1 MLSNVNSSNAANPK
15 TWQSYQTNKQIKD
28 LQTALEDLRAT
39 IDSFSENFVTDNL
52 EANNAELTHLD
63 NSSINGNNAAFSG
76 TVDTNFLEANV
87 VNADTINADNYN
99 EVNAS
104 SVSTGDLIVTN
115 VVDSLNI
122 DDATVQDLTVTRTI
136 NTDNVDL
143 KAKTVE
149 TTSDV
154 DVGNNLTVENIT
166 KSAAIISP
174 YIETKEVVIDDGI
187 VGTDDSGIEFDQVA
201 SEATVHG
208 KLKTNDI
215 DANDI
220 EAHGIAANYGHIIN
234 ATIDSL
240 STFKVQGAGNIVPE
254 NLVASEDDWY
264 GIKIPNYNNAVV
276 MLNGEY
282 TDLDNNTSSWKVTVQ
297 KAQKSAVI
305 TYSQSSQII
314 KDISYDNDGN
324 IMIRVPISDRG
335 INYMIYSTEAEDLTI
350 ELNAIAL
357 EEYTYVPQR
366 LNGIT
371 FAGGDNDSTEFYFP
385 GIFKAYLV
393 AIDRV
398 QYDTFEVVTLDVNQL
413 NLPKSYD
420 DSGAVTERETGS
432 PYDYVMAD
440 TSLVTRPA
448 KTVQLGFSEDSKRPY
463 TLQNKSTNEI
473 TTIDGYEYS
482 NDNVEYFDN
491 NTYKKYKFRMP
502 AFEPKSDSPFG
513 KDVWIAPNVIL
524 LNNGVLHPNIIA
536 TFTVEY
542 EGAAPTWQD
551 MVDEFGIEGQYTVYK
566 AKNSYQDFWF
576 RGTTISGV
584 FTITT
589 IIPDITKCAFTPAG
603 STIINGVE
611 YECGK
616 IDFILTTAAAAQNFF
631 DNYTVDIINYFDES
645 GTSITPSASTHLAYW
660 DISNYTLADAEEY
673 RSVNPTKIYIN
684 DVSHYSVWKEPQHT
698 VQSQTGKVLV
708 DEGAVASYTGVAK
721 DSNNNDVYP
730 ITNLGDNT
738 EVYGSITIDND
749 ASITNDITVGGDAT
763 ITGDVTAEN
772 VTANDTVSAPIIQAT
787 AQLMSDNDTVLK
799 GTVSIEDEN
808 DNSVASFDRNGIA
821 FYPDIAAGNISL
833 DSGASVTAGHT
844 YIDATG
850 VYIPNDTD
858 TGSDNIDTKY
868 VHNSVIGQPDGIV
881 PLNASGRIDS
891 QYLTIDAMEYKG
903 TWDASTNTPTLANGT
918 GTDGDF
924 YICEVAGTVDF
935 GSGNIEFRVNDRVIY
950 NGSEWQ
956 KLKAGNVDTV
966 NSQTPD
972 ASGNVEVDATMI
984 HMDATD
990 PTSQTVAQA
999 ILGLGIPMWTGTL
1012 AQYNAVSP
1020 KDPDTLYFIVG

>member
-76 TVDTNFLEANV
+76 TVDTNLLEANV

-122 DDATVQDLTVTRTI
+122 DDATVQDLTVTGTI

-174 YIETKEVVIDDGI
+174 YIETKEVIIDDGI
-187 VGTDDSGIEFDQVA
+187 IGTDDSGIEFDQVA

-220 EAHGIAANYGHIIN
+220 EAHGIAADYGHIIN

-254 NLVASEDDWY
+254 NLVSSEDDWY

-314 KDISYDNDGN
+314 KDISYNNDGN

-393 AIDRV
+393 AIDKV
-398 QYDTFEVVTLDVNQL
+398 QYQAFEVVTLDVNQL
-413 NLPKSYD
+413 NLPKNYD
-420 DSGAVTERETGS
+420 NQGGVYTRDTGK
-432 PYDYVMAD
+432 PYDYITNGTTEISSYKWSNYRWAD
-440 TSLVTRPA
+440 EAAGISDPYDPIILYDDNVTKHYRLDGSYIDSELIQQTYGTTYKAISNEDYIVDETTDLWFITPKIAISSDRKRIYIFDGETATAEDFDPYRTFNCYRNIDKDIFFYKGSAAVQYVGA
-448 KTVQLGFSEDSKRPY
+448 KTYSVECLAVYPFATADCLQEPSPRDSYIMTDDLHPVKIGQLYTIYAFKPNKEINLGKHIVFKRVNDS
-463 TLQNKSTNEI
+463 TS
-473 TTIDGYEYS
+473 YS
-482 NDNVEYFDN
+482 NSN
-491 NTYKKYKFRMP
+491 
-502 AFEPKSDSPFG
+502 PK
-513 KDVWIAPNVIL
+513 
-524 LNNGVLHPNIIA
+524 
-536 TFTVEY
+536 
-542 EGAAPTWQD
+542 
-551 MVDEFGIEGQYTVYK
+551 IEGLTYTEDATPIKCDYFGGSTCIK
-566 AKNSYQDFWF
+566 
-576 RGTTISGV
+576 SGV
-584 FTITT
+584 
-589 IIPDITKCAFTPAG
+589 
-603 STIINGVE
+603 
-611 YECGK
+611 
-616 IDFILTTAAAAQNFF
+616 
-631 DNYTVDIINYFDES
+631 S
-645 GTSITPSASTHLAYW
+645 GYYSI
-660 DISNYTLADAEEY
+660 
-673 RSVNPTKIYIN
+673 
-684 DVSHYSVWKEPQHT
+684 WKEPQHT

-708 DEGAVASYTGVAK
+708 DEGAVASYTGAAK

-738 EVYGSITIDND
+738 EVYGSITVDND
-749 ASITNDITVGGDAT
+749 ASITNDITAGGDAT
-763 ITGDVTAEN
+763 ITGNVTAEN
-772 VTANDTVSAPIIQAT
+772 VTANDTVSAPVIQAT

-808 DNSVASFDRNGIA
+808 DNSVASFDGNGIA
-821 FYPDIAAGNISL
+821 FYPDIAAGNISI

-903 TWDASTNTPTLANGT
+903 TWDASTNTPTLTNGT

-999 ILGLGIPMWTGTL
+999 ISGLGIPMWTGTL